1 MIEILLVFLGALSRL
16 VPHLPNFTAVSA
28 VALYGA
34 AKLDDRKQAVWIPVL
49 AMLISDSVMELM
61 YRAGLSPIQGFHGGM
76 GYVYAAFIVIS
87 FIGMWIRSAFSY
99 GRLAL
104 GTLSASLTFF
114 IITNFGV
121 WLGGWYGYTL
131 EGLTACYI
139 AAIPFFRNQ
148 LAGDVFFVALLFG
161 ADALLRAFVAKK
173 QTA

>member
-34 AKLDDRKQAVWIPVL
+34 TKLDDRKRAMWIPVL
-49 AMLISDSVMELM
+49 AMLVSDSVMEVM

-76 GYVYAAFIVIS
+76 GYVYAAFIVVS
-87 FIGMWIRSAFSY
+87 CIGMWIRSAFSY

-104 GTLSASLTFF
+104 GTLSASLSFF
-114 IITNFGV
+114 VITNFGV
-121 WLGGWYGYTL
+121 WLGGWYGYTV

-148 LAGDVFFVALLFG
+148 LAGDIFFVALLFG
-161 ADALLRAFVAKK
+161 TDAVIRAFVAKK
-173 QTA
+173 QTI